1 MRYFESKQVHSSFAS
16 ASSND
21 EWVTRPITRQEF
33 LAHEG
38 EKTISRKHGFA
49 VAYTESDKKFYDVRS
64 FGARFSKEPFR
75 LHVWETYLA
84 NGWSL
89 NDSFLKAAQRA
100 QWKDEEIATRKRREK
115 QGYVIPEWSREIPPA
130 GYQGGF
136 SGSVF
141 RHPGLFDYVK
151 SGGCHGFIG
160 HSVRKAK
167 LDAYFERVWLQS
179 NDDKSLFAMWLT
191 STGGRHFGDSLECVS
206 FREQKQIIRKELP
219 RLIAEALR
227 YREQDAKAA

>member
-1 MRYFESKQVHSSFAS
+1 MRYFESKQVHSSFTS

-38 EKTISRKHGFA
+38 EKAISRKHGFA
-49 VAYTESDKKFYDVRS
+49 VAYAEPDKKFYDVRS
-64 FGARFSKEPFR
+64 FGARFTKESFR
-75 LHVWETYLA
+75 LYVWETYLA

-100 QWKDEEIATRKRREK
+100 QWKDEEIARRKQREK
-115 QGYVIPEWSREIPPA
+115 QGYVIPEWSRDIPPEE
-130 GYQGGF
+130 YQGGF
-136 SGSVF
+136 SDEVF
-141 RHPGLFDYVK
+141 RSPGLFDYVK

-160 HSVRKAK
+160 HSVRKPK
-167 LDAYFERVWLQS
+167 LDAYFEAQFLKLEPDVPL
-179 NDDKSLFAMWLT
+179 LAMWLT
-191 STGGRHFGDSLECVS
+191 STGGRHFCDSLEGVP
-206 FREQKQIIRKELP
+206 FREQQQYIRKDLP
-219 RLIAEALR
+219 RVIAEAKR